1 MKLKKPITI
10 TIETAENAVRAA
22 MVCNHYFTECRHP
35 NFGKMRDGTVN
46 GEVYS
51 QIDEALKAQG
61 INFNT
66 WLPPQPFTIA
76 GRECEFN
83 ADGSV
88 KLSCDTT
95 ISNEEIEEFKKR
107 REEAKAPEF
116 LYWRTNGAWAAEV
129 YRAKSPQEIGEFF
142 YSGQWLC
149 SSGVSMAEFQAA
161 GGCKPITRAEAT
173 AIVGRENIDK

>member
-22 MVCNHYFTECRHP
+22 MLCDHAFTECRHP
-35 NFGKMRDGTVN
+35 NFGKMRDGAVN
-46 GEVYS
+46 GEIYS
-51 QIDEALKAQG
+51 QINEALKAQG

-88 KLSCDTT
+88 KLSCGTT

-116 LYWRTNGAWAAEV
+116 LYWRRAYASDV
-129 YRAKSPQEIGEFF
+129 YRAKSPQETGEFF
-142 YSGQWLC
+142 QSGQWFH
-149 SSGVSMAEFQAA
+149 SHGVSMSEFQAD
-161 GGCKPITRAEAT
+161 GGCKPITRAEAI